1 MRTYEQSHKK
11 KNSKRHETGNRETM
25 AKIRNDATHYFAFH
39 LKLIQSRTGMGPWV
53 RGGNGDAEETH
64 KDDVAPSDRN
74 PFEFF

>member
-1 MRTYEQSHKK
+1 
-11 KNSKRHETGNRETM
+11 M